1 MKFRIATKLQECDY
15 INISDIDVDA
25 LRAGKDALEKIYPI
39 THRDYIAHLEALIK
53 ALEKCNVRN

>member
-1 MKFRIATKLQECDY
+1 MKFRIANDY

-53 ALEKCNVRN
+53 ALQHSDLRIK